1 MFYFLSLSPEESTLP
16 SIHSS
21 SQSKIRRL
29 SILFFVVVG
38 RVQKEL
44 NYKLVNRYYFR
55 CNALI
60 TIIPLTV
67 TIMVMH
73 CVEAEWCFQAGC
85 VVMWGST
92 ARSSG
97 WQGQP
102 RRKVPPTHRRK
113 EYCISSTQWLH
124 SSKANVEEVAKIS
137 LAGVGR
143 RRSTVSPSLA
153 ITYYWLDPNCC
164 FPSPSSSSAPLLTPY
179 YVWVGRRLW
188 WWRCAI
194 HDSAPCQAGS
204 PFRN

>member
-1 MFYFLSLSPEESTLP
+1 MFYFLSLSPEESTIR

-73 CVEAEWCFQAGC
+73 CVEAE
-85 VVMWGST
+85 
-92 ARSSG
+92 
-97 WQGQP
+97 
-102 RRKVPPTHRRK
+102 
-113 EYCISSTQWLH
+113 
-124 SSKANVEEVAKIS
+124 
-137 LAGVGR
+137 
-143 RRSTVSPSLA
+143 
-153 ITYYWLDPNCC
+153 
-164 FPSPSSSSAPLLTPY
+164 
-179 YVWVGRRLW
+179 
-188 WWRCAI
+188 
-194 HDSAPCQAGS
+194 
-204 PFRN
+204 